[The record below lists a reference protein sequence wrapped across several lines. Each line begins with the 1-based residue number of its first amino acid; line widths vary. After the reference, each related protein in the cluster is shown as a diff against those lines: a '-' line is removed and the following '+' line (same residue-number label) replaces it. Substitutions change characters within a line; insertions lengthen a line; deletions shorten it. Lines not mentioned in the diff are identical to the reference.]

1 MSISLVQIP
10 YRNKFWYNSADDC
23 VVISFE
29 YAYMKNP
36 APHYLKCLS
45 PLDGRY
51 ANKIQALTPYFSE
64 FALIYYRLKVELAWF
79 LSLAEQATIAEI
91 LPLNKETQI
100 YIEKIADDFNLQD
113 AEKIKE
119 IEQTTNHDV
128 KAVEYYIKEKF
139 LAHPTLASYVNFI
152 HFACTSEDINN
163 LAYALMLKDALSNTI
178 LPAVTVLKNTITQ
191 LGKLLSNTPMLARTH
206 GQPATPTTLGK
217 ELINFSA
224 RLDSPIRALE
234 RLKPMGKCNGAV
246 GNYNAHIIAYP
257 DIDWPRHCQAWVES
271 LGLEFNAYTT
281 QIEPHDILAEYAH
294 ILIRI
299 NNIFLDYAKDIWT
312 YISLGYF
319 KQKIIA
325 NEVGSS
331 TMPHKVNPIDF
342 ENAEGNL
349 GLANALLNYFAN
361 KLTQS
366 RLQRDLSDSTVLRNL
381 GSALGYAL
389 VAWQSLEKG
398 NLKLEINPIK
408 LQDDLNENWEV
419 LAEAL
424 QTIMRRYHIQN
435 AYEKIKELTRGVAM
449 DAARFH
455 HFIAASELPKEV
467 KQRLLLLSPEKYTGL
482 AAKLAQEYA

>member
-1 MSISLVQIP
+1 MELQALTAISPV
-10 YRNKFWYNSADDC
+10 
-23 VVISFE
+23 
-29 YAYMKNP
+29 
-36 APHYLKCLS
+36 
-45 PLDGRY
+45 DGRY
-51 ANKIQALTPYFSE
+51 RNQLQHLDAYFSE
-64 FALIYYRLKVELAWF
+64 YALIQYRIEVEIAYF
-79 LSLAEQATIAEI
+79 LFLCEKKFFPLSAADKKALTAIYQTFSTEQAIAVKN
-91 LPLNKETQI
+91 L
-100 YIEKIADDFNLQD
+100 EKV
-113 AEKIKE
+113 
-119 IEQTTNHDV
+119 TNHDV
-128 KAVEYYIKEKF
+128 KAVEYFIKEKF
-139 LAHPTLASYVNFI
+139 LAHPTLAGYVHFI

-163 LAYALMLKDALSNTI
+163 LAYALMLKDALSATI
-178 LPAVTVLKNTITQ
+178 LPAVTTLKQQITQ
-191 LGKLLSNTPMLARTH
+191 LGKKLSNTPMLARTH
-206 GQPATPTTLGK
+206 GQPATPTTVGK

-224 RLDSPIRALE
+224 RLNAPIKALE
-234 RLKPMGKCNGAV
+234 QLKPMGKCNGAV
-246 GNYNAHIIAYP
+246 GNYNAHMIAYP
-257 DIDWPRHCQAWVES
+257 NIDWPRHCQAWVES

-294 ILIRI
+294 ILIRM

-389 VAWQSLEKG
+389 IAWQSLEKG
-398 NLKLEINPIK
+398 NLKLEVNPLK
-408 LQDDLNENWEV
+408 LQHDLNENWEI

-424 QTIMRRYHIQN
+424 QTVMRRYHIPN
-435 AYEKIKELTRGVAM
+435 AYEKIKELTRGVGM
-449 DAARFH
+449 DAARFR
-455 HFIAASELPKEV
+455 HFITTSELPEEV
-467 KQRLLLLSPEKYTGL
+467 KQRLLILSPETYTGL